1 MCERRIGRWRV
12 KAGRLPGCE
21 GKKTKQNSLHRSYRF
36 HACVPLDIPFSL
48 TTRPNAIFVAPHKPA
63 PHPCAPPEIQ
73 ESFQSFLSK
82 LNSSSS
88 SSSSSPSSSSSSS
101 AGSAGAGMSSLEST
115 FKPTGKKVDYENY
128 WEAPAYLWEQK
139 EVTEREMECVMV
151 RSFLYSHLLFLF
163 SHLFIS
169 APLGFL
175 HRSTCTVCLYFA
187 MAAFLTFRH
196 HLSLFK
202 FSPLSL
208 SPLNR
213 TKKKK
218 LTSSRSYL
226 NSLAVQQILGRD
238 LKMCI
243 AKSRNSN
250 VQTIEEEQ
258 DAYSYGLP

>member
-1 MCERRIGRWRV
+1 
-12 KAGRLPGCE
+12 
-21 GKKTKQNSLHRSYRF
+21 
-36 HACVPLDIPFSL
+36 
-48 TTRPNAIFVAPHKPA
+48 
-63 PHPCAPPEIQ
+63 
-73 ESFQSFLSK
+73 
-82 LNSSSS
+82 
-88 SSSSSPSSSSSSS
+88 
-101 AGSAGAGMSSLEST
+101 MSSLEST

-151 RSFLYSHLLFLF
+151 RFFFVFAFAFSILPPIHLCTSWFSSSLY
-163 SHLFIS
+163 
-169 APLGFL
+169 
-175 HRSTCTVCLYFA
+175 LYCVLVLCYGCFP
-187 MAAFLTFRH
+187 
-196 HLSLFK
+196 HLSSSSFPLQVLPSLFVSFK
-202 FSPLSL
+202 Q
-208 SPLNR
+208 N
-213 TKKKK
+213 KKKK

>member
-1 MCERRIGRWRV
+1 
-12 KAGRLPGCE
+12 
-21 GKKTKQNSLHRSYRF
+21 
-36 HACVPLDIPFSL
+36 
-48 TTRPNAIFVAPHKPA
+48 
-63 PHPCAPPEIQ
+63 
-73 ESFQSFLSK
+73 
-82 LNSSSS
+82 
-88 SSSSSPSSSSSSS
+88 
-101 AGSAGAGMSSLEST
+101 
-115 FKPTGKKVDYENY
+115 
-128 WEAPAYLWEQK
+128 
-139 EVTEREMECVMV
+139 
-151 RSFLYSHLLFLF
+151 
-163 SHLFIS
+163 
-169 APLGFL
+169 
-175 HRSTCTVCLYFA
+175 

-213 TKKKK
+213 TKKK

-238 LKMCI
+238 LKMRI